1 MDNGWVFVYR
11 RRHDDVDEYMS
22 DSKPEVPPARF
33 EIDFLQVAKIFFQI
47 LLFLKMLFLKME

>member
-1 MDNGWVFVYR
+1 MMDKGWVFVYR

-47 LLFLKMLFLKME
+47 LMML